1 MCKQFPPSID
11 LLYDRVIPQEEEE
24 ERSFHT
30 GAAADGEKR
39 ETGKFG
45 ARVSISLK
53 TSTARRFL
61 SCHTTFMQCS
71 CLLALMKAPA
81 SLNRD
86 STAALLTTQN
96 AR

>member
-1 MCKQFPPSID
+1 MCKQFPPRSVD

-61 SCHTTFMQCS
+61 
-71 CLLALMKAPA
+71 
-81 SLNRD
+81 
-86 STAALLTTQN
+86 
-96 AR
+96 